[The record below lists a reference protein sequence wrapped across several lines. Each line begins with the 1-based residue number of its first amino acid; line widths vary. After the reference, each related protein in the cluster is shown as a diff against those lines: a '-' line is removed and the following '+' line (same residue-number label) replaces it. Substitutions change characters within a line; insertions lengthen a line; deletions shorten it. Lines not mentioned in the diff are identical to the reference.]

1 MKSAAPLNGLV
12 LAGGRSRR
20 FGQDKAALTV
30 RGKAL
35 LERAVDLLTPRVNQV
50 FVSVR
55 PDQRDDTLRSRF
67 SLLVDTLAEGG
78 PPAGLLAAHARV
90 PTAAWLVI
98 ACDLAALDAEALEIL
113 VAARQP
119 AREAT
124 AYEGPLNG
132 QPEPL
137 CAIYEPVALA
147 RLSTLAEQG
156 GNLSPRDLLVQG
168 DTELLRPRRVEA
180 LANVNRPADLEA
192 LQNRGLC

>member
-1 MKSAAPLNGLV
+1 MNSPAPLSGLV

-30 RGKAL
+30 QGKAWL
-35 LERAVDLLTPRVNQV
+35 QRAVDLLTPRVNEV

-55 PDQRDDTLRSRF
+55 PDQRDDALRSRF

-78 PPAGLLAAHARV
+78 PPAGLLAAHAQS
-90 PTAAWLVI
+90 PAAAWLVI
-98 ACDLAALDAEALEIL
+98 ACDLAALDAATLETLI
-113 VAARQP
+113 AARQP
-119 AREAT
+119 GRDAT
-124 AYEGPLNG
+124 AYAGPMNG

-137 CAIYEPVALA
+137 CAIYEPVGLA

-156 GNLSPRDLLVQG
+156 GNLSPRDLLMQG
-168 DTELLRPRRVEA
+168 ETELLRPSRVEV